1 MKKLFL
7 VFLVFFLIGSAF
19 CYAFGFKVGESIEGE
34 AYYNKKKSKKISE
47 KVLPRNDEKKL
58 KIIYDSI
65 INNMVEC
72 PAGSFIMGSPENE
85 IGRAPGREKQHKEI
99 IAIPFYIGKY
109 EVTQSLYETITGDN
123 PSTFLQEKDDED
135 RPVEN
140 ISWDDAVEFCEILN
154 SVFKNF
160 LPKGYRFDL
169 PTQVQ
174 WEYACRAGTT
184 TSLNNGKNIV
194 SEKEFC
200 PNLDEVGWYI
210 ANSER
215 NTHPVGKK
223 EPNAWDIYD
232 MHGNVWEWCKES
244 GYIGKEEV
252 KFLRGGAWES
262 NPDICRSAYC
272 CFFGHYVYCDYTG
285 FRIVL
290 VTDSLNMVKDL
301 LKTHK
306 KIRKNGNKADQINKK
321 PNEKLDIIDK

>member
-7 VFLVFFLIGSAF
+7 VFLIFFLIGSSL
-19 CYAFGFKVGESIEGE
+19 CYAFEFKVVESIEGE
-34 AYYNKKKSKKISE
+34 EYYSKKKSKKISE

-58 KIIYDSI
+58 KKIYDSI

-154 SVFKNF
+154 SVFKDF

-194 SEKEFC
+194 SEKEDIRI
-200 PNLDEVGWYI
+200 LD
-210 ANSER
+210 
-215 NTHPVGKK
+215 
-223 EPNAWDIYD
+223 
-232 MHGNVWEWCKES
+232 
-244 GYIGKEEV
+244 
-252 KFLRGGAWES
+252 
-262 NPDICRSAYC
+262 
-272 CFFGHYVYCDYTG
+272 FG
-285 FRIVL
+285 F
-290 VTDSLNMVKDL
+290 S
-301 LKTHK
+301 
-306 KIRKNGNKADQINKK
+306 
-321 PNEKLDIIDK
+321 III